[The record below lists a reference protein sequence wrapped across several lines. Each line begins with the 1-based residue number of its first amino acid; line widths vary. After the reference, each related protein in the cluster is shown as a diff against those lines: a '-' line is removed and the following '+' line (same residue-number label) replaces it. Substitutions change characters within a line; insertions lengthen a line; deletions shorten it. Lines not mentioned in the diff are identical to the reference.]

1 MRTIAAILAFAL
13 PAQAMAQTP
22 LAFSARIQSEELA
35 EEAID
40 LLHCLAD
47 RLEMPW
53 ELNEDASAPFRL
65 RLEEKGG
72 RLTGSFRSPD
82 EEKDISLGL
91 GESNKICGELI
102 EVKESAMENPAL
114 PDENWQPAAPKAKW
128 LWIGAAAAVLA
139 GGFILWK
146 SQPDHRS
153 FTME

>member
-1 MRTIAAILAFAL
+1 MRMIAAILAFTL
-13 PAQAMAQTP
+13 PIQAMAQTP

-53 ELNEDASAPFRL
+53 ELNEDTSAPFRL
-65 RLEEKGG
+65 KLEEKGG
-72 RLTGSFRSPD
+72 RLIGSFKSPA
-82 EEKDISLGL
+82 EEKDLSLGL
-91 GESNKICGELI
+91 GESNKICDGLI
-102 EVKESAMENPAL
+102 EAEEAAVESPVL
-114 PDENWQPAAPKAKW
+114 PGENWQPAAPKTKW

-146 SQPDHRS
+146 SRPAHQS